1 MNRANKIHW
10 NASRDNKVHWNAS
23 RDNKVHWNASRENKV
38 HWNASRD
45 NKIRLYLHSIRGAS
59 LLNTLYVIR
68 KERKKFEIII
78 LDAGF
83 GTKKPHQYQCHM
95 AASCAHTTYQLPS
108 RILLS
113 LLTFQWTDFVVSA
126 CIPMDFDFVV
136 SAHIPVD

>member
-1 MNRANKIHW
+1 MSYGK
-10 NASRDNKVHWNAS
+10 
-23 RDNKVHWNASRENKV
+23 
-38 HWNASRD
+38 
-45 NKIRLYLHSIRGAS
+45 
-59 LLNTLYVIR
+59 
-68 KERKKFEIII
+68 KEKKFEIII

-113 LLTFQWTDFVVSA
+113 LLTFQCTDFVISA
-126 CIPMDFDFVV
+126 HIPVDLDFFVPAHIPVDFVV